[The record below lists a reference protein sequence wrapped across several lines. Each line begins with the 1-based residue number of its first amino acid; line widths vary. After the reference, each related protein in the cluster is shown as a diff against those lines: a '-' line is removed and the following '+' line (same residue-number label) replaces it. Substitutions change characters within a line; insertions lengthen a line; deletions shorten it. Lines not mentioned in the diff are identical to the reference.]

1 MMIIMMMMST
11 DNRNRRHFKT
21 RKKLRDYWIC
31 LWDEYHR
38 NSDGIILIFFRP
50 LFAIMHLTGVI
61 IKDTTFLEERLG
73 STDRNQRYPPTGT
86 HPSPRSVSAWRSD
99 NSSGSLSSTS
109 KLTLFSLIAD
119 GQYRATLLGRDKWKE
134 LIGSQGSLQYN
145 CEKEGFNVVCSR
157 SGHSKA
163 RIGIVSENKN
173 SCGSCDSRIGFGT
186 EGYPDASN
194 TCGNEAVINPDNG
207 DKHLKAMEYILVQ

>member
-1 MMIIMMMMST
+1 MMMMST
-11 DNRNRRHFKT
+11 DNRNRRHFKM

-31 LWDEYHR
+31 LCDEYHR
-38 NSDGIILIFFRP
+38 NNDGIILIFFRP

-207 DKHLKAMEYILVQ
+207 EKHLKAMGYILVK

>member
-1 MMIIMMMMST
+1 MMMTT
-11 DNRNRRHFKT
+11 DNRNRRHFKM

-31 LWDEYHR
+31 LCDEYHR
-38 NSDGIILIFFRP
+38 NNNGIILIFFRP
-50 LFAIMHLTGVI
+50 LFAIMNLTGVI
-61 IKDTTFLEERLG
+61 IKDTTFLKERLG

-86 HPSPRSVSAWRSD
+86 HPSPRSVSAWRSE

-109 KLTLFSLIAD
+109 KLTLCFHWSLMGNTAPP
-119 GQYRATLLGRDKWKE
+119 YW
-134 LIGSQGSLQYN
+134 
-145 CEKEGFNVVCSR
+145 VVTSGKSWLVRKDHYSTTAKKKGLMSFCSR

-207 DKHLKAMEYILVQ
+207 DKHLKAMGYILVK

>member
-38 NSDGIILIFFRP
+38 NNDGIILIFFRP

-86 HPSPRSVSAWRSD
+86 HPSPRSVSAWRSE

-109 KLTLFSLIAD
+109 KLTLCFHWSLMGNTAPPYWVVTSGKSWLVRKDYYSTTAKKKGLMSFVVGVGIIKPELVLLAKTRIVVA
-119 GQYRATLLGRDKWKE
+119 RAT
-134 LIGSQGSLQYN
+134 QGSDLAQ
-145 CEKEGFNVVCSR
+145 KGTLTPQTRVVTRPLS
-157 SGHSKA
+157 
-163 RIGIVSENKN
+163 IQIME
-173 SCGSCDSRIGFGT
+173 T
-186 EGYPDASN
+186 N
-194 TCGNEAVINPDNG
+194 T
-207 DKHLKAMEYILVQ
+207 

>member
-1 MMIIMMMMST
+1 MMMMST
-11 DNRNRRHFKT
+11 DNRNRRHFKM

-31 LWDEYHR
+31 LCDEYHR
-38 NSDGIILIFFRP
+38 NNDGIILIFFRP

-73 STDRNQRYPPTGT
+73 SADRNQRYPPTGT

-207 DKHLKAMEYILVQ
+207 EKHLKAMGYILVK

>member
-1 MMIIMMMMST
+1 MMMMST
-11 DNRNRRHFKT
+11 DNRNRRHFKM

-31 LWDEYHR
+31 LCDEYHR
-38 NSDGIILIFFRP
+38 NNDGIILIFFRP

-61 IKDTTFLEERLG
+61 IKDTTFLKERLG

-207 DKHLKAMEYILVQ
+207 EKHLKAMGYILVK

>member
-1 MMIIMMMMST
+1 MWWVSQKQW
-11 DNRNRRHFKT
+11 RNYLNLLQTTFRYYAPYWS
-21 RKKLRDYWIC
+21 DYKGYNLPGGETGFDGQESKVPTYWNTSFPKIC
-31 LWDEYHR
+31 LSMKIGHQLR
-38 NSDGIILIFFRP
+38 FI
-50 LFAIMHLTGVI
+50 VI
-61 IKDTTFLEERLG
+61 HKQAD
-73 STDRNQRYPPTGT
+73 S
-86 HPSPRSVSAWRSD
+86 
-99 NSSGSLSSTS
+99 
-109 KLTLFSLIAD
+109 LFSLIAD
-119 GQYRATLLGRDKWKE
+119 GQYRATSLGRDKWKE

-207 DKHLKAMEYILVQ
+207 DKHLKAMGYILVQ

>member
-1 MMIIMMMMST
+1 MMMMST

-38 NSDGIILIFFRP
+38 NNDGIILIFFRP

-119 GQYRATLLGRDKWKE
+119 GQYRATLQGRDKWKE

-207 DKHLKAMEYILVQ
+207 DKHLKAMGYILVQ

>member
-1 MMIIMMMMST
+1 MMMMST
-11 DNRNRRHFKT
+11 DNRNRRHFKM

-31 LWDEYHR
+31 LCDEYHR
-38 NSDGIILIFFRP
+38 NNDGIILIFFRP

-61 IKDTTFLEERLG
+61 IKDTTFLGERLG

-207 DKHLKAMEYILVQ
+207 EKHLKAMGYILVK

>member
-1 MMIIMMMMST
+1 MMMMST
-11 DNRNRRHFKT
+11 DNRNRRNFKT

-38 NSDGIILIFFRP
+38 NNDGIILIFFRP
-50 LFAIMHLTGVI
+50 LFAIMNLTGVI

-109 KLTLFSLIAD
+109 KLTLCFHWLLMGNTAPPYWVVTSGKNWLVRKDHYSATAKKKGLMSFVVGVGILKPELVLLAKTRIVVA
-119 GQYRATLLGRDKWKE
+119 RAT
-134 LIGSQGSLQYN
+134 QGSDLAQKGTLTPQTRVVTRPLSIQIM
-145 CEKEGFNVVCSR
+145 EK
-157 SGHSKA
+157 
-163 RIGIVSENKN
+163 
-173 SCGSCDSRIGFGT
+173 
-186 EGYPDASN
+186 N
-194 TCGNEAVINPDNG
+194 T
-207 DKHLKAMEYILVQ
+207 